1 MKDERRE
8 HLDGNVVVWMAE
20 VSASRDAL
28 RFLEPYLDAQDRE
41 RAARFHFA
49 EDRARYVLGRALVRN
64 ILGRYWSQ
72 TPETIELA
80 STERGQLYFSDDEA
94 MRFSITHAH
103 NLVAVALTANARV
116 GIDIE
121 YMERKLNLEGLG
133 ERILSAEDFRVFQVL
148 PDRVMVPT
156 FFRIWTRKE
165 AYLKGTGE
173 GITDALKEITVSM
186 HTEEIGT
193 ISDARDEADAKK
205 WRMHSLALPENYLGC
220 VACDDAAKRV
230 DFRPVRFDGGE
241 VIEEATRP

>member
-20 VSASRDAL
+20 VSTSLDAL
-28 RFLEPYLDAQDRE
+28 RFLEPCLDAQERE

-49 EDRARYVLGRALVRN
+49 EDRARYVWGRGLVRN
-64 ILGRYWSQ
+64 LLGCYLSQ
-72 TPETIELA
+72 EPETIDLA
-80 STERGQLYFSDDEA
+80 VTDRGRPYFPGDET
-94 MRFSITHAH
+94 MHFSITHSH
-103 NLVAVALTANARV
+103 NLVAVGLTARARV

-121 YMERKLNLEGLG
+121 YMERKLNLEDLA

-186 HTEEIGT
+186 HAEEIGT
-193 ISDARDEADAKK
+193 IADARDEAGTKK
-205 WRMHSLALPENYLGC
+205 WRIHSLALPENYMGC
-220 VACDDAAKRV
+220 VACDDAAKQV
-230 DFRPVRFDGGE
+230 DFRRVRFDSGE
-241 VIEEATRP
+241 VIEEPTSR